1 MKLFRGIAFSLIAL
15 MAFSSGALAQDA
27 DNAGGSNEPSKY
39 NGVTFTIT
47 PPKNWQIVAGSLS
60 EKEIQK
66 LPENLR
72 EHYSNRNNSDIIFM
86 DIGSPDADV
95 KGFKDSLNIV
105 TINEPI
111 PLTPELVKELS
122 NVLKQQYESMFEK
135 FELESAEIAKLN
147 NMEVLSV
154 KGHYSVLNYNI
165 RMEQVLVPSN
175 TESLV
180 LTCTYDTSKSKA
192 EEVIAACRSAV
203 ESLVLHSD

>member
-27 DNAGGSNEPSKY
+27 DNVGGSNEPSKY

>member
-27 DNAGGSNEPSKY
+27 DNAGGSGEPAKF

-72 EHYSNRNNSDIIFM
+72 EHYSGRNNSDIIFM

-147 NMEVLSV
+147 KMDVLSV

-180 LTCTYDTSKSKA
+180 LTCTYDTSKVNA

-203 ESLVLHSD
+203 ESLELHSD

>member
-147 NMEVLSV
+147 NMDVLSV